1 MVGGF
6 ILKMLERKIGKAD
19 PPAAARTMTAQIVHL
34 KQLHAKRQQ
43 LQIGGQLTGIFNIVH
58 NGAAKLNACCNA
70 FDLPRISLAGLT
82 VNGVFRLYFRQT
94 NACKIAGIGYKAVSE
109 LKPGTF
115 DRRSGTEKP
124 QNGGVVILVVGIC
137 SISLHLLRTSSVRIF
152 PFKLLPGIMGR
163 LV

>member
-1 MVGGF
+1 
-6 ILKMLERKIGKAD
+6 MLERKIGKAD

-82 VNGVFRLYFRQT
+82 VNGVFRLYF
-94 NACKIAGIGYKAVSE
+94 V
-109 LKPGTF
+109 KPTLA
-115 DRRSGTEKP
+115 K
-124 QNGGVVILVVGIC
+124 
-137 SISLHLLRTSSVRIF
+137 SLALDTKQSAN
-152 PFKLLPGIMGR
+152 
-163 LV
+163 